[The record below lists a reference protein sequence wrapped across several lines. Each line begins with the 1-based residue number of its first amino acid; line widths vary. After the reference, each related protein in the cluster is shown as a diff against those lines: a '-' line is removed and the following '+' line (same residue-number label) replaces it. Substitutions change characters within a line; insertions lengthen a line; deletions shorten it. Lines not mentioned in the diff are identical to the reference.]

1 MLVIN
6 TLCVYLLVYKLGK
19 ESLPATVSVGPF
31 VYWVIFYFIGVCLSD
46 KKRDYSL
53 LWPIILIVVGFVAQ
67 IFEAKYLM
75 SLGSQGVGLKIS
87 SWVYSAGMIL
97 LLFSS
102 KTERLLTKDNLA
114 YRLMVRLGTISFG
127 VYLIHMYFV
136 LAESALIRFDGW
148 LMSFIAVAVLTIGFV
163 IVLRKVIPSKYWKLL
178 GII

>member
-1 MLVIN
+1 
-6 TLCVYLLVYKLGK
+6 
-19 ESLPATVSVGPF
+19 
-31 VYWVIFYFIGVCLSD
+31 
-46 KKRDYSL
+46 
-53 LWPIILIVVGFVAQ
+53 VGFVAQ
-67 IFEAKYLM
+67 MFEAKYLM
-75 SLGSQGVGLKIS
+75 SLGNQGVGLKIS

-102 KTERLLTKDNLA
+102 KAERWLTRDNFA
-114 YRLMVRLGTISFG
+114 YRLMVKLGTISFG

-148 LMSFIAVAVLTIGFV
+148 LMSFVVVAVLTIGFV

>member
-19 ESLPATVSVGPF
+19 DSLPATVSVGPF
-31 VYWVIFYFIGVCLSD
+31 IYWVIFYFIGVYLSD

-53 LWPIILIVVGFVAQ
+53 IWPVSLIVVGFVAQ
-67 IFEAKYLM
+67 LFEAKYLM

-114 YRLMVRLGTISFG
+114 YRLMVKLGTISFG

-148 LMSFIAVAVLTIGFV
+148 LMSFVVVAVLTIGSV